1 MSEREQEQDRRKGK
15 RVSVQL
21 WVKERDPD
29 GVYYNHAT
37 NLSSGG
43 MYLER
48 AIPHPVGTEVE
59 LHFTLPDESEPIV
72 ARARIVNAA
81 VESMGMG
88 LAFVDLAPEVL
99 ERIEKF
105 VGKSG

>member
-1 MSEREQEQDRRKGK
+1 MSDREQERRQSK
-15 RVSVQL
+15 RVAVQL

-37 NLSSGG
+37 NLSVGG

-59 LHFTLPDESEPIV
+59 LQFTLPDEKDPIAV
-72 ARARIVNAA
+72 RARIVNAA

-88 LAFVDLAPEVL
+88 LSFVDIAPEVL
-99 ERIEKF
+99 ARIENF
-105 VGKSG
+105 VGKNG